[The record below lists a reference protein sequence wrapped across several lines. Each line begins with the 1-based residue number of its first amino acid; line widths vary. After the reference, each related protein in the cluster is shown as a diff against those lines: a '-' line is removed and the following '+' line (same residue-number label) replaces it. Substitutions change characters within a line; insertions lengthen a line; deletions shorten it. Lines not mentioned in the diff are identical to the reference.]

1 MPTAW
6 IDATAGVAGDM
17 LLGALIDAGAPVS
30 GIQEAL
36 DAVLPGALE
45 VITEEVTR
53 GAVRACHARV
63 LQVGDRSLERTWPT
77 IRALLSDAPLAGATR
92 ARALAVFGQLA
103 RAEAQV
109 HGATPETVHFH
120 EVGGL
125 DAIGDIVGVCE
136 GLRLLGIEGL
146 SASWVA
152 LGSGR
157 IHAAHGL
164 MPVPAPAVLELSRG
178 WQVRALPGVVDP
190 SAAHHH
196 HHHEHTHDGEHGGDQ
211 HGHEHEHGHG
221 HLPAAGDAHT
231 HEHDERGHGHTDGAD
246 GPDHAHTHTH
256 THTHDSHVHAHD
268 HLDTDH
274 VDHAGH
280 DHTHSHDHHHHG
292 VEEAPAST
300 GDPRDV
306 GELATPTGMALIRA
320 LATESD
326 SMPPMRPGRVGI
338 GAGGRDMPGWANCV
352 RIVLED
358 VTTVTG
364 TSDSSNPDAG
374 SAPGVGAGDVRADHD
389 SAEDEGAEHGSVD
402 DGTDDDGMVELRAN
416 LDDFDQRLIP
426 GVIQACLDAGAAD
439 AWVTPIQMKKGRPAV
454 MVQVL
459 VDDIHRA
466 EVVALLLT
474 TTPTL
479 GVRESPVTRTVLDR
493 DFVRIDLDGQPLTVK
508 IGLRDGRV
516 VHAQAE
522 FASLAEIARTT
533 GRSELDVSQRATAA
547 IVAAGLT
554 PGAPSSTH

>member
-45 VITEEVTR
+45 VTTEEVTR

-77 IRALLSDAPLAGATR
+77 IRALLSDAPLAGSTR
-92 ARALAVFGQLA
+92 AHALAVFGQLA

-109 HGATPETVHFH
+109 HGATPESVHFH

-196 HHHEHTHDGEHGGDQ
+196 HHHEHTHDG
-211 HGHEHEHGHG
+211 
-221 HLPAAGDAHT
+221 
-231 HEHDERGHGHTDGAD
+231 
-246 GPDHAHTHTH
+246 
-256 THTHDSHVHAHD
+256 HVHAQD
-268 HLDTDH
+268 HLDTD
-274 VDHAGH
+274 H
-280 DHTHSHDHHHHG
+280 DHTHSHDHHHG

-358 VTTVTG
+358 VTTLTG
-364 TSDSSNPDAG
+364 TSTGSTPDAG
-374 SAPGVGAGDVRADHD
+374 STLGAGAGGIRTD
-389 SAEDEGAEHGSVD
+389 HGSANHGAD
-402 DGTDDDGMVELRAN
+402 DSGMVELRAN
-416 LDDFDQRLIP
+416 LDDFDHRLIP

-459 VDDIHRA
+459 VDDIRRA

-508 IGLRDGRV
+508 IGLRDGRI

-547 IVAAGLT
+547 IVATGLT

>member
-17 LLGALIDAGAPVS
+17 LLGALIDAGAPVA
-30 GIQEAL
+30 GIQDAL

-45 VITEEVTR
+45 VTTEEVTR

-77 IRALLSDAPLAGATR
+77 IRALLSDAPLAEPTR
-92 ARALAVFGQLA
+92 RRALAVFGQLA
-103 RAEAQV
+103 RAEARV
-109 HGATPETVHFH
+109 HGATPESVHFH

-125 DAIGDIVGVCE
+125 DAIGDVVGVCE
-136 GLRLLGIEGL
+136 ALRLLGVEDL

-152 LGSGR
+152 LGNGH

-190 SAAHHH
+190 AALHHH
-196 HHHEHTHDGEHGGDQ
+196 HH
-211 HGHEHEHGHG
+211 GHEGGHG
-221 HLPAAGDAHT
+221 HIHEGGAAHSHDGGHT
-231 HEHDERGHGHTDGAD
+231 HEGGA
-246 GPDHAHTHTH
+246 A
-256 THTHDSHVHAHD
+256 HTHDSGHTHEGGAAHSHDGGHSHEGGQVHPDGAHEHD
-268 HLDTDH
+268 HMH
-274 VDHAGH
+274 QHDHALVHPTADH
-280 DHTHSHDHHHHG
+280 DHTHPHA
-292 VEEAPAST
+292 VEEAPATT

-326 SMPPMRPGRVGI
+326 SMPDMCPGRVGI

-352 RIVLED
+352 RVVLED
-358 VTTVTG
+358 TSEHVRG
-364 TSDSSNPDAG
+364 TDPGAG
-374 SAPGVGAGDVRADHD
+374 SATSTSGLQDGEGHGGADHGSAELVGAGRGSDHLT
-389 SAEDEGAEHGSVD
+389 GVD
-402 DGTDDDGMVELRAN
+402 DEGMVELRAN
-416 LDDFDQRLIP
+416 LDDIDHRLIP

-459 VDDIHRA
+459 VAHTHRPD
-466 EVVALLLT
+466 VVDLLLT

-479 GVRESPVTRTVLDR
+479 GVRESPVTRTVLER
-493 DFVRIDLDGQPLTVK
+493 DFVRLDLDGQPLTVK
-508 IGLRDGRV
+508 VGHRGGRI

-522 FASLAEIARTT
+522 FASVAEIARRND
-533 GRSELDVSQRATAA
+533 RSELDVSQQATAA

-554 PGAPSSTH
+554 PGAPSSII

>member
-17 LLGALIDAGAPVS
+17 LLGALIDAGAPVA
-30 GIQEAL
+30 GVQEAL

-45 VITEEVTR
+45 VTTEEVTR

-77 IRALLSDAPLAGATR
+77 IRALLSDAPLAESTR
-92 ARALAVFGQLA
+92 GRALAVFERLA
-103 RAEAQV
+103 RAEARV
-109 HGATPETVHFH
+109 HGATPESVHFH

-125 DAIGDIVGVCE
+125 DAIGDVVGVCE
-136 GLRLLGIEGL
+136 ALRLLGVEGL

-152 LGSGR
+152 LGNGR

-178 WQVRALPGVVDP
+178 WQVRALPGIVDP
-190 SAAHHH
+190 SAVHHH
-196 HHHEHTHDGEHGGDQ
+196 HGHEGGHGHLHDGGQEHGDEGRTAHTHDGEHTHDGGAAHTHDHTHEGGHTHDGEHGDEG
-211 HGHEHEHGHG
+211 GHVEPGS
-221 HLPAAGDAHT
+221 T
-231 HEHDERGHGHTDGAD
+231 HEHAD
-246 GPDHAHTHTH
+246 KREHALVHPTADHAHTHDH
-256 THTHDSHVHAHD
+256 PHA
-268 HLDTDH
+268 
-274 VDHAGH
+274 
-280 DHTHSHDHHHHG
+280 
-292 VEEAPAST
+292 VEEAPAAK

-352 RIVLED
+352 RIVLGED
-358 VTTVTG
+358 PAAEQQTPDG
-364 TSDSSNPDAG
+364 ERSTSSRGPLGPVGDEETPGGQGGALVDA
-374 SAPGVGAGDVRADHD
+374 APGVTPEDAD
-389 SAEDEGAEHGSVD
+389 
-402 DGTDDDGMVELRAN
+402 MVELRAN
-416 LDDFDQRLIP
+416 LDDIDHRLVP
-426 GVIQACLDAGAAD
+426 GVVQACLEDGAAD

-459 VDDIHRA
+459 VDRTHRA
-466 EVVALLLT
+466 QILDLLLA

-479 GVRESPVTRTVLDR
+479 GVRESPVTRTVLQR
-493 DFVRIDLDGQPLTVK
+493 DFVRIDLDGHPLTVK
-508 IGLRDGRV
+508 IGHRDGHV

-522 FASLAEIARTT
+522 FASLVEIARAT

-554 PGAPSSTH
+554 PGAPSSIL

>member
-45 VITEEVTR
+45 VTTEEVTR

-77 IRALLSDAPLAGATR
+77 IRALLSEAPLAEPTR
-92 ARALAVFGQLA
+92 RRALAVFGQLA
-103 RAEAQV
+103 RAEARV
-109 HGATPETVHFH
+109 HGATTESVHFH

-136 GLRLLGIEGL
+136 ALRLLGIEGL

-152 LGSGR
+152 LGNGR

-190 SAAHHH
+190 AALHHH
-196 HHHEHTHDGEHGGDQ
+196 HHGHNDGHADGHEHDGGHAHEGGAAHTHDHEGED
-211 HGHEHEHGHG
+211 GHEHDGGHG
-221 HLPAAGDAHT
+221 GAADPHDHGEPDHAHVHAHGDQT
-231 HEHDERGHGHTDGAD
+231 
-246 GPDHAHTHTH
+246 DHAHTHHADHAH
-256 THTHDSHVHAHD
+256 THHHD
-268 HLDTDH
+268 HP
-274 VDHAGH
+274 
-280 DHTHSHDHHHHG
+280 HG
-292 VEEAPAST
+292 VEEAPAAT

-352 RIVLED
+352 RVVLED
-358 VTTVTG
+358 TSEDVRG
-364 TSDSSNPDAG
+364 TDPAAG
-374 SAPGVGAGDVRADHD
+374 SATSTSGVHDGEGHDGEGHGGAELVGAGHGGDHLT
-389 SAEDEGAEHGSVD
+389 GVD
-402 DGTDDDGMVELRAN
+402 DEGMVELRAN
-416 LDDFDQRLIP
+416 LDDFDHRLIP
-426 GVIQACLDAGAAD
+426 GVIQACLNAGAAD

-459 VDDIHRA
+459 VARAHRA
-466 EVVALLLT
+466 EVVDLLLS

-508 IGLRDGRV
+508 IGLRDGHV

-522 FASLAEIARTT
+522 FASLAEIARAT
-533 GRSELDVSQRATAA
+533 GRSELDVSQRAVAA

-554 PGAPSSTH
+554 PGAPSSIH

>member
-17 LLGALIDAGAPVS
+17 LLGALIDAGAPVA

-45 VITEEVTR
+45 VTTEEVTR

-77 IRALLSDAPLAGATR
+77 IRALLSDAPLAASTR
-92 ARALAVFGQLA
+92 RRALAVFEQLA
-103 RAEAQV
+103 RAEARV
-109 HGATPETVHFH
+109 HGATTESVHFH

-136 GLRLLGIEGL
+136 ALRLLGIEGL

-152 LGSGR
+152 LGNGR

-196 HHHEHTHDGEHGGDQ
+196 HHGHTHDAEHGGGQ
-211 HGHEHEHGHG
+211 HGHG
-221 HLPAAGDAHT
+221 HGADGHGGAGPDHAL
-231 HEHDERGHGHTDGAD
+231 DGGHGHTDGAD
-246 GPDHAHTHTH
+246 GHQHTDGADGHGHTHEHPHADHADAAQTH
-256 THTHDSHVHAHD
+256 SHD
-268 HLDTDH
+268 HPD
-274 VDHAGH
+274 H
-280 DHTHSHDHHHHG
+280 DHTHSHDHHDDHHDDHHHG
-292 VEEAPAST
+292 VEETPAAT

-326 SMPPMRPGRVGI
+326 SMPAMRPGRVGI

-358 VTTVTG
+358 VTGVG
-364 TSDSSNPDAG
+364 PDSAPDAG
-374 SAPGVGAGDVRADHD
+374 NAPGVDAGDDNVDRDAAD
-389 SAEDEGAEHGSVD
+389 G
-402 DGTDDDGMVELRAN
+402 GMVELRAN
-416 LDDFDQRLIP
+416 LDDFDHRLIP

-459 VDDIHRA
+459 VARAHRA
-466 EVVALLLT
+466 EVVDLLLS

-508 IGLRDGRV
+508 IGLRDGHV

-522 FASLAEIARTT
+522 FASLAEIARAT
-533 GRSELDVSQRATAA
+533 GRSELDVSQRAVAA

-554 PGAPSSTH
+554 PGAPSSIH

>member
-17 LLGALIDAGAPVS
+17 LLGALIDAGAPVA
-30 GIQEAL
+30 GVQEAL

-45 VITEEVTR
+45 VTTEEVTR

-77 IRALLSDAPLAGATR
+77 IRALLSDAPLAESTR
-92 ARALAVFGQLA
+92 GRALAVFERLA
-103 RAEAQV
+103 RAEARV
-109 HGATPETVHFH
+109 HGATTESVHFH

-136 GLRLLGIEGL
+136 ALRLLGIEGL

-152 LGSGR
+152 LGNGR

-190 SAAHHH
+190 SAVHHH
-196 HHHEHTHDGEHGGDQ
+196 HHGHDD
-211 HGHEHEHGHG
+211 
-221 HLPAAGDAHT
+221 
-231 HEHDERGHGHTDGAD
+231 GHGHTGEGGAAHTHHLEGEDGHGDAAD
-246 GPDHAHTHTH
+246 FHDHGEPDHAHVHVHGDHVHGDQT
-256 THTHDSHVHAHD
+256 DHVHA
-268 HLDTDH
+268 
-274 VDHAGH
+274 DHADSDH
-280 DHTHSHDHHHHG
+280 ADSDHAHTHSHDHPHG
-292 VEEAPAST
+292 VEEAPAAT

-352 RIVLED
+352 RVVFEDTSED
-358 VTTVTG
+358 VRG
-364 TSDSSNPDAG
+364 TDPGAG
-374 SAPGVGAGDVRADHD
+374 SATDTSGVHDSEGHGGAGHGSAELVGAGHGGDHLT
-389 SAEDEGAEHGSVD
+389 GVD
-402 DGTDDDGMVELRAN
+402 DEGMVELRAN
-416 LDDFDQRLIP
+416 LDDFDHRLIP

-459 VDDIHRA
+459 VARAHRA
-466 EVVALLLT
+466 EVVDLLLS

-508 IGLRDGRV
+508 IGLRDGHV

-522 FASLAEIARTT
+522 FASLAEIARAT

-547 IVAAGLT
+547 IIAAGLT
-554 PGAPSSTH
+554 PGAPSSIL